1 MILRNITAMSA
12 SHILV
17 NGLAFLTIPI
27 LIRIYGTEAYA
38 IIAFY
43 IVFQTWL
50 IMFDIGFSPTVVRY
64 LSELLKKHR
73 NDLNI
78 ERDIIRFSSL
88 YRNIFR
94 FISLII
100 FIIFSSYFFS
110 TNYFINS
117 SSQGTLYITFM
128 IPIIASLRFYT
139 TIEKAIYRASE
150 NFIILA
156 KLNLIFAIARY
167 IFIIPIIYY
176 FNDLNLYFIYQL
188 ILALI
193 ECFAYKNLHSE
204 LLKKHIINR
213 LDDLRLLK
221 ENANFITLSA
231 LAGLFW
237 LATVSVDKLFLFG
250 NISNEIYTSYSIISQ
265 LAGICLVIMAP
276 LSGVLQ
282 PRVVDIYLNRDK
294 DELSK
299 FLLNVNKFLLPTLI
313 GLLFFLLLFFPAI
326 FPLWSNQDF
335 NFIYFQVFS
344 FLLIGFI
351 FAAHGLIGYMVQFA
365 IGDVKIH
372 SISNIVCSLI
382 FIPIIYFLAKN
393 QDIQNI
399 ARLWFFAMS
408 FLSLCGFWGYV
419 SLLNLKDALLI
430 YIPSWLLILL
440 VYFLTSNLVHYLFTS
455 TKTFIDALTAISINI
470 IPISIIIFAF
480 ITVLLLE
487 TYFNYKKYK
496 TNYRAGVDDT

>member
-1 MILRNITAMSA
+1 M
-12 SHILV
+12 
-17 NGLAFLTIPI
+17 
-27 LIRIYGTEAYA
+27 
-38 IIAFY
+38 
-43 IVFQTWL
+43 
-50 IMFDIGFSPTVVRY
+50 
-64 LSELLKKHR
+64 
-73 NDLNI
+73 
-78 ERDIIRFSSL
+78 
-88 YRNIFR
+88 
-94 FISLII
+94 
-100 FIIFSSYFFS
+100 
-110 TNYFINS
+110 
-117 SSQGTLYITFM
+117 
-128 IPIIASLRFYT
+128 
-139 TIEKAIYRASE
+139 
-150 NFIILA
+150 
-156 KLNLIFAIARY
+156 
-167 IFIIPIIYY
+167 
-176 FNDLNLYFIYQL
+176 
-188 ILALI
+188 
-193 ECFAYKNLHSE
+193 
-204 LLKKHIINR
+204 
-213 LDDLRLLK
+213 
-221 ENANFITLSA
+221 
-231 LAGLFW
+231 
-237 LATVSVDKLFLFG
+237 
-250 NISNEIYTSYSIISQ
+250 
-265 LAGICLVIMAP
+265 
-276 LSGVLQ
+276 
-282 PRVVDIYLNRDK
+282 
-294 DELSK
+294 
-299 FLLNVNKFLLPTLI
+299 
-313 GLLFFLLLFFPAI
+313 LFFPAI